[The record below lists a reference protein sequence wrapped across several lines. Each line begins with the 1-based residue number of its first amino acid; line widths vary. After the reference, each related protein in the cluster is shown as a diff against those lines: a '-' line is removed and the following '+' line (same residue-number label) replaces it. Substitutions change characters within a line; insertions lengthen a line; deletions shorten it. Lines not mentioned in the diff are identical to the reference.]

1 MKKLDNKVAIITGGA
16 GGIGKATALEFLN
29 EGSDVLLFDLNE
41 SNFFYTNWFNLSKME
56 EYHDLDRWNSDWY
69 SMLDKYAKLMASGR
83 QNCVKIPREL
93 IYLKDNEVYLDEE
106 KMISFINIFL
116 KYGFK

>member
-1 MKKLDNKVAIITGGA
+1 
-16 GGIGKATALEFLN
+16 
-29 EGSDVLLFDLNE
+29 
-41 SNFFYTNWFNLSKME
+41 ME

-106 KMISFINIFL
+106 K
-116 KYGFK
+116 

>member
-41 SNFFYTNWFNLSKME
+41 SDLKKTMPRNWFKSSK
-56 EYHDLDRWNSDWY
+56 LFC
-69 SMLDKYAKLMASGR
+69 GR
-83 QNCVKIPREL
+83 C
-93 IYLKDNEVYLDEE
+93 Y
-106 KMISFINIFL
+106 FL
-116 KYGFK
+116 